1 MPRYSL
7 ALRLPKPL
15 QCLHCTLMPA
25 FECDKSAKDVADAF
39 DKMFERMDSILLLS
53 KGEGPGP
60 DCGVV
65 DMVHLSRDLVTAHMK
80 SFEIVTRTLCGQPVD
95 PESAGICY
103 QPFVR
108 PMHRRCFGEGEEADA
123 RVVELLEIDP
133 QTRTETLVRHW
144 ELVSA
149 YADVLPY

>member
-123 RVVELLEIDP
+123 RVVELLESDP
-133 QTRTETLVRHW
+133 QTRTVSLVRRPQRATPDGD
-144 ELVSA
+144 L
-149 YADVLPY
+149 LPY